1 MIEIKVRFQP
11 DDLAALDHQVAASGI
26 SRAQFIRDR
35 ALRPAVARL
44 TTVEYHRLVAGAAA
58 FMRGDLSRT
67 QVETLVA
74 YVIRSIN
81 NRYPAA

>member
-11 DDLAALDHQVAASGI
+11 DDLAALDHQAAASGI
-26 SRAQFIRDR
+26 SRAQLIRDR
-35 ALRPAVARL
+35 AVARL